1 MSEPL
6 TPHQRAVID
15 EVHDDAKALMKTL
28 SHGFSESI
36 INTLTKIIGEVIKLV
51 QAAKATKEIH
61 GADKKRV
68 VIEVIRLLI
77 ADIVEDEKERASILA
92 TFDEMAEASI
102 NVMIYVSHG
111 MEEINQ
117 VRKQAEGA
125 LKAMNVE
132 VTVVQHEAESMCGC
146 LAGLLRA

>member
-28 SHGFSESI
+28 SHGFSESV
-36 INTLTKIIGEVIKLV
+36 INTLTKMIGEVIKLV
-51 QAAKATKEIH
+51 QAAKATKAIH

-68 VIEVIRLLI
+68 VIEIIRLLI
-77 ADIVEDEKERASILA
+77 ADIVEDESERETILK

-117 VRKQAEGA
+117 VRKQAESA
-125 LKAMNVE
+125 LNAMNIE
-132 VTVVQHEAESMCGC
+132 VTVVQKEAEGLCGC
-146 LAGLLRA
+146 LSALLK